1 MIADLNMQNNRIFN
15 LPSPSWNNQ
24 PTTKSFV
31 DNEILKLRVKP
42 NHYNNEFKY
51 LMANK
56 LQWTD
61 LLGDSFSISKI
72 DNLYPHEGNYRQY
85 NHKLLF
91 TTIEKDQKG
100 G

>member
-1 MIADLNMQNNRIFN
+1 
-15 LPSPSWNNQ
+15 
-24 PTTKSFV
+24 
-31 DNEILKLRVKP
+31 
-42 NHYNNEFKY
+42 
-51 LMANK
+51 MANK
-56 LQWTD
+56 LEWTD

-100 G
+100 GQTYEKEIQCFPLDENKDYTLCTEILNLD